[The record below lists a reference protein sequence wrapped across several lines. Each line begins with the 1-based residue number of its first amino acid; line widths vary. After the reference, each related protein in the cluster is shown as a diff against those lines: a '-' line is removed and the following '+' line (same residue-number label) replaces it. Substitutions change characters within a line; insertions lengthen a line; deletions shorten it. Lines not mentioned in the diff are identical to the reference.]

1 MGETERPLGSS
12 ESKELA
18 GNRHEVKESRYWSS
32 KSTKRLDDEKSCEK
46 GQIRPLKV
54 SSVKNKEGKPPPGL
68 EWKSFDVENDEDLE
82 ILFQFLRREYN
93 ATTDR
98 QEADRP
104 SGSGEGGNEVTEL
117 AEQTSIFFS
126 KEYIKW
132 ILSAPRSRP
141 EFHLGLVTANP
152 LDSPGELVAF
162 ISTVPATMSIDGEH
176 LESGEIGF
184 LCIDRRY
191 RSMRLTPVLSEE
203 IIRRLIRNS
212 YFQGIFQSKDV
223 LYGRLTQVGCYSR
236 PLLLPDGRSERSD
249 LVRVNQSN
257 IEKVR
262 TFVNQEMR
270 KYSVSKFFSPE
281 DFKHNFLPRKDI
293 VESFFMTRGSRVT
306 DFCSFHLNKLEGTDK
321 TVVCMT
327 YALSMFDY
335 TRLMRES
342 LAATSKF
349 AVAMMC
355 YGIGGVIDTLE
366 KFEFKECETM
376 NFHLYNWKYPLTDPH
391 DICYF
396 IF

>member
-1 MGETERPLGSS
+1 MSEAETTEHS
-12 ESKELA
+12 EVA
-18 GNRHEVKESRYWSS
+18 VKESRYWSS

-68 EWKSFDVENDEDLE
+68 EWRSFDVENDEDLE

-93 ATTDR
+93 ATSERTAGER
-98 QEADRP
+98 SELAERP
-104 SGSGEGGNEVTEL
+104 SGSGEE
-117 AEQTSIFFS
+117 ASIFFS

-141 EFHLGLVTANP
+141 EFHLGLQVKTSS
-152 LDSPGELVAF
+152 LPGELVAF
-162 ISTVPATMSIDGEH
+162 ISTVPATMSIEGEQ

-184 LCIDRRY
+184 LCVDRRY

-236 PLLLPDGRSERSD
+236 PLRRPDGRSERSD

-270 KYSVSKFFSPE
+270 KYSISKFFSSE

-327 YALSMFDY
+327 YAISMFDY

-355 YGIGGVIDTLE
+355 YGIGGVIDVLE